1 VTFNSL
7 QYAAFFPLVLVIYWV
22 LRRRA
27 QNVLLLIASYVFYGA
42 FDWRFLGLLML
53 STVTDYTVGRLL
65 ENTDEERR
73 RKRIFAVSLVV
84 NLGILGFFKYFD
96 FFTSDG
102 THFLAHLGIHL
113 APPVLRILLPVGIS
127 FYTFHGMS
135 YTFDVFRRKIEPTH
149 SLLNF
154 AVFVAFFPQLVAGPI
169 GRAHLQLPQFERD
182 RLRPRWDE
190 TRRALFLILLG
201 LFKKIA
207 IADMLAPYVNNAFG
221 APATT
226 SFVGLLV
233 GVWAFAFQIYGD
245 FSGYSDIARGS
256 ATLLGIDLPE
266 NFNQPYFSRSITE
279 FWRRWH
285 ISLSNWLRDYLYI
298 PLGGNRGSEAATY
311 RNLLLTM
318 LIGGLWHGAATT
330 FVIWGGLHGLYLI
343 VERRFTR
350 VTREDYRR
358 PWVARRDALRT
369 FVTFQLVCVAWVFF
383 RAPSTT
389 AGLRYL
395 SDIAHLQR
403 GVTDHTAVL
412 MLTLAAG
419 AMILVDYVQ
428 LRARDHTAFV
438 NWNPTIR
445 GLMYGA
451 MIVPI
456 VIFSGGTPVPF
467 IYFRF

>member
-7 QYAAFFPLVLVIYWV
+7 QYAVFLPVVLGLYW
-22 LRRRA
+22 LLPRRP

-42 FDWRFLGLLML
+42 FDWRFLGLLII
-53 STVTDYTVGRLL
+53 STLTDYTVGRLL
-65 ENTDEERR
+65 EVTEDQRR

-84 NLGILGFFKYFD
+84 NLGILGFFKYFN
-96 FFTSDG
+96 FFATDG
-102 THFLAHLGIHL
+102 AHFLAHLGIHL

-135 YTFDVFRRKIEPTH
+135 YTFDVYRRDIEPTH

-182 RLRPRWDE
+182 RVPPDWAQI
-190 TRRALFLILLG
+190 RRSLFLILLG
-201 LFKKIA
+201 LFKKVA
-207 IADMLAPYVNNAFG
+207 IADMLAPYVNNAFN
-221 APATT
+221 APART

-256 ATLLGIDLPE
+256 AFLLGIDLPE
-266 NFNQPYFSRSITE
+266 NFNQPYFSRSVTE

-285 ISLSNWLRDYLYI
+285 ISLSTWLRDYLYI
-298 PLGGNRGSEAATY
+298 PLGGNRSGSWRTY
-311 RNLLLTM
+311 RNLFLTM

-330 FVIWGGLHGLYLI
+330 FVVWGGLHGLYLI
-343 VERRFTR
+343 GERRFTHA
-350 VTREDYRR
+350 TSEDYRR
-358 PWVARRDALRT
+358 PWRLRRDLVRT
-369 FVTFQLVCVAWVFF
+369 VVTFQLVCLAWVFF

-389 AGLRYL
+389 AALHYL
-395 SDIAHLQR
+395 DDLAHLQG
-403 GVTDHTAVL
+403 GVTDHTAIL
-412 MLTLAAG
+412 MLALAAS
-419 AMILVDYVQ
+419 ALAFVDYVQ
-428 LRARDHTAFV
+428 LRARDHAAFV
-438 NWNPTIR
+438 AWNPAVR
-445 GLMYGA
+445 GAMYGLML
-451 MIVPI
+451 VPI
-456 VIFSGGTPVPF
+456 IIFSGGTPVPF